1 MSRARH
7 LVFLALGATACG
19 EEEPT
24 AKGPEDTGC
33 DRPELLYFDAD
44 GDGYGVES
52 LALEACGGPP
62 GYVSVPGDCDDISP
76 AIHPGAEELCNALDD
91 DCDGLI
97 DPEGTPGLIW
107 SFADADGDERG
118 GEGTGAWTCDLDGRV
133 ETEDDCNDSEPL
145 AWTGAEEI
153 CGDGVDNDCDGL
165 PGTCVLTET
174 GGFRALGLPIVDS
187 DRGKAELGTS
197 VLSVDLTG
205 DGQADLVS
213 GAPTWSDAALGNRG
227 AVDIQPGPVAWGPH
241 FSGDAH
247 LIHAN
252 DTTTAFGTALAA
264 PGDVNGDGYDELLVG
279 APGALTPAG
288 GSGMLFTVFGPVTS
302 VIQPATGRGHHL
314 QAGTAE
320 VGRRLAVADFQGD
333 GSPDILVNAVR
344 ASDRSE
350 VAVLIP
356 DGTAALNQSSLFT
369 EFTGAVFLGAQDPS
383 VAVGTALASLGD
395 IDGDGIPDF
404 GVGSPGWTDTG
415 VRGAVG
421 IFLGMPEEDT
431 DLSTADLFILGEEEQ
446 ECGHAIAAGDIDGD
460 GSTDLSIACGKGTV
474 DQTGNGGLLVFR
486 SPADGVLS
494 AADAHAVVREDNA
507 GEVLATSISMADMDG
522 DGLADVAAN
531 RHGVSSNRSALL
543 MWSGPTLD
551 GTLSHNDSDR
561 LWVDDEGASD
571 KGVVRFGADLTG
583 DAAPD
588 LISGWPEWTG
598 GTKAGQVVVVPGTP
612 GI

>member
-33 DRPELLYFDAD
+33 DSPELLYFDAD

-302 VIQPATGRGHHL
+302 VIQAATGRGHHL

-383 VAVGTALASLGD
+383 VAVGTRSILKTSTATESRTSVRAPWM
-395 IDGDGIPDF
+395 DGHRF
-404 GVGSPGWTDTG
+404 
-415 VRGAVG
+415 RAVG
-421 IFLGMPEEDT
+421 IFSACRRRTRTSRPG
-431 DLSTADLFILGEEEQ
+431 LFILGEEER
-446 ECGHAIAAGDIDGD
+446 ECGHAIAAGDIED
-460 GSTDLSIACGKGTV
+460 GSTDLSIACSRDGRP
-474 DQTGNGGLLVFR
+474 DRTGSTRLR

-494 AADAHAVVREDNA
+494 AADICRRPGRQRRRGARNLH
-507 GEVLATSISMADMDG
+507 
-522 DGLADVAAN
+522 
-531 RHGVSSNRSALL
+531 
-543 MWSGPTLD
+543 LD
-551 GTLSHNDSDR
+551 GGHGRRRAGGRGGESPRRRFEPQRPPD
-561 LWVDDEGASD
+561 
-571 KGVVRFGADLTG
+571 VVGPHPGRDPLPQRFRPPLGR
-583 DAAPD
+583 
-588 LISGWPEWTG
+588 
-598 GTKAGQVVVVPGTP
+598 
-612 GI
+612 